1 MEYRKPVKIML
12 VDDEPDILDFL
23 GYNLAKAGFRIIT
36 ASGGMEAIKMALR
49 ERPDLIVLD
58 IMMPE
63 CDGIRV
69 CNRLKNSR
77 RAGDV
82 AVVFL
87 TAGSPQFA
95 RHAMEIAH
103 ADDFVV
109 KPVRPNDFIGR
120 IRGLLY
126 RFGKLRSQ
134 EPMVLEFGDLVLNK
148 VTKEIATPGR
158 YLRLKESEFDILWLL
173 ASHQGKVFSTSD
185 IRRELSIEEPADP
198 APIKKYIL
206 RLQEKMGGQYI
217 KTITGLGYRFDSM

>member
-23 GYNLAKAGFRIIT
+23 GYNLAKEGFHIIT
-36 ASGGMEAIKMALR
+36 ATGGLEAIKKAIR
-49 ERPDLIVLD
+49 ERPDLIILD

-69 CNRLKNSR
+69 CSRLKNSR
-77 RAGDV
+77 RADDAV
-82 AVVFL
+82 VVFL

-95 RHAMEIAH
+95 RHAMEVAH

-109 KPVRPNDFIGR
+109 KPVRPLDFTGR

-126 RFGKLRSQ
+126 RFGKLRSE
-134 EPMVLEFGDLVLNK
+134 EPLVLQFKDLVLNK
-148 VTKEIATPGR
+148 VTKEIVTTDR
-158 YLRLKESEFDILWLL
+158 YLRLKDSEFEILWLL
-173 ASHQGKVFSTSD
+173 ASHKGKVFSTSD
-185 IRRELSIEEPADP
+185 IRRELSYEEPSDP

-206 RLQEKMGGQYI
+206 RLQEKIGGQYI
-217 KTITGLGYRFDSM
+217 RTVTGFGYKFDAA